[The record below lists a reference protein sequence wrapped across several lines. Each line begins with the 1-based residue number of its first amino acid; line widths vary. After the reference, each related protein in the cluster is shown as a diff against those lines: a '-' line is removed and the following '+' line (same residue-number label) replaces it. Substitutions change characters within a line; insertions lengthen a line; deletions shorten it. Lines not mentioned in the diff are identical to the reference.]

1 MLDPYLLAADTNS
14 LSDRIDEKL
23 NISDTAS
30 MLADYINQSDTAAML
45 DPYLLAADTNSLSDR
60 IDEKLNISDT
70 ASMLADYINSLTR
83 QLC

>member
-1 MLDPYLLAADTNS
+1 
-14 LSDRIDEKL
+14 
-23 NISDTAS
+23 

-70 ASMLADYINSLTR
+70 ASMLRCWRTTSISRTR
-83 QLC
+83 RLCWIHTCWQQIRTR

>member
-1 MLDPYLLAADTNS
+1 
-14 LSDRIDEKL
+14 
-23 NISDTAS
+23 

-70 ASMLADYINSLTR
+70 ASMLADYINQYGHRSYAGSILVGSGYR
-83 QLC
+83 LYKRPHR

>member
-45 DPYLLAADTNSLSDR
+45 DPYLL
-60 IDEKLNISDT
+60 ESDT
-70 ASMLADYINSLTR
+70 ATMLADYINIDTAAMLEQQIRTH
-83 QLC
+83 

>member
-30 MLADYINQSDTAAML
+30 MLADYINKSDTAAML

-60 IDEKLNISDT
+60 IDEKLIHQRHCFN
-70 ASMLADYINSLTR
+70 AGGLH
-83 QLC
+83 Q

>member
-30 MLADYINQSDTAAML
+30 MLADLHQQ
-45 DPYLLAADTNSLSDR
+45 
-60 IDEKLNISDT
+60 E
-70 ASMLADYINSLTR
+70 
-83 QLC
+83 